1 MTLRYEFVVSERQ
14 FYFTHGGIEDIDY
27 EVETE
32 EFEYEP
38 DYSELLQYFNE
49 LSEVEFV
56 DGCEHAWEQLSEEQ
70 KAFFLDP
77 NNGYAIPELMN
88 GNEFNWNAVFRDM
101 DVRGDFISE
110 LLQKDEKYWEA
121 ELKDHFEEDA
131 REAWKDSR

>member
-1 MTLRYEFVVSERQ
+1 MTLTYEFVVSERP
-14 FYFTHGGIEDIDY
+14 FYFMHGGIEDIDY

-32 EFEYEP
+32 EFEYDP
-38 DYSELLQYFNE
+38 DYDELLQYFNE

-77 NNGYAIPELMN
+77 KNGYAIPENMN
-88 GNEFNWNAVFRDM
+88 GDEYNWNAVYRDL
-101 DVRGDFISE
+101 DGKGDFITE
-110 LLQKDEKYWEA
+110 LLWKDPFYWQD
-121 ELKDHFEEDA
+121 ELKYHFEEDA